1 MPRKYLKQPRIPVA
15 SFTLYSQAAQ
25 AAAPDC
31 LWLAHHLPGLLDR
44 LERLAALP
52 SRQAI
57 AKITGRLER
66 LQLAMQAEEAAAADI
81 RVPKDFR
88 KRQYQPVKLE
98 VVVDHPLA
106 LAVIRLLADL
116 DETAL
121 KWDWRCQ
128 ENQGGFDAWYVDKT
142 QQWPANIKALATTAM
157 NYWKL
162 FQKDRPSRRPAQP
175 AQPPGPQTEKE
186 REEKESYV

>member
-31 LWLAHHLPGLLDR
+31 LWLAHHLPGLVAR
-44 LERLAALP
+44 LERLAATP
-52 SRQAI
+52 SQHAI
-57 AKITGRLER
+57 AKITGMLDR
-66 LQLAMQAEEAAAADI
+66 LQLAMQAEQAAAADI

-88 KRQYQPVKLE
+88 KRRCQPVKLE
-98 VVVDHPLA
+98 VVVAHPLA
-106 LAVIRLLADL
+106 LAVIQLLADL
-116 DETAL
+116 DETAIQ
-121 KWDWRCQ
+121 WDWRCQ
-128 ENQGGFDAWYVDKT
+128 ENHGGFDAWYVEKT

-162 FQKDRPSRRPAQP
+162 FQKDRPNRQP
-175 AQPPGPQTEKE
+175 AQPSGPQTAEE